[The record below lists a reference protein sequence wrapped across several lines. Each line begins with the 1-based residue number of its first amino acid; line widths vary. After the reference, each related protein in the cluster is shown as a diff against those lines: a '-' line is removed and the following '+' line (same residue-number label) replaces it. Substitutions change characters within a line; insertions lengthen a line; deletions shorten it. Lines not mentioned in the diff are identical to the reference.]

1 MYTNIM
7 NNISNSKIREH
18 IFNLASQYADENNLP
33 IDQVMYRVSDLYN
46 ASGKPIVKQTTSFLS
61 KLVPKFDKTRA
72 HMNPFGR
79 DKLYNINNFDDFI
92 AELSHSYNFK
102 NLGWFGHGKHGLLK
116 GIAGKYHENY
126 ETPGYTEYNTHQIT
140 EPLLKEYI
148 AGNINS
154 VSDLTGKIKS
164 AINTETYDISEP
176 VYANGINYEYM
187 YTPDQN
193 DEMKG
198 KVITRNDGQISHV
211 SSGIIRSK
219 QGGLLKYITKQ
230 N

>member
-7 NNISNSKIREH
+7 NNISNKKIREH

-33 IDQVMYRVSDLYN
+33 VDQVMSRVSDLYA

-116 GIAGKYHENY
+116 GIAGKYYENY

-148 AGNINS
+148 SGNISSINELTGQIKS
-154 VSDLTGKIKS
+154 KINDNVSTVSDPNVNYTNNNITS
-164 AINTETYDISEP
+164 P
-176 VYANGINYEYM
+176 VYDDDTM
-187 YTPDQN
+187 
-193 DEMKG
+193 G
-198 KVITRNDGQISHV
+198 KVVVRHPGETQYT
-211 SSGIIRSK
+211 SSGVLRSK
-219 QGGLLKYITKQ
+219 QGGLLNYINGTH
-230 N
+230 

>member
-1 MYTNIM
+1 MYTNII
-7 NNISNSKIREH
+7 NNISNKKIREH
-18 IFNLASQYADENNLP
+18 IFNLASQYADQNNLSV
-33 IDQVMYRVSDLYN
+33 DQVMSRVSDLYA

-79 DKLYNINNFDDFI
+79 DKLYNINTFDDLV

-116 GIAGKYHENY
+116 GIAGKYYENY

-148 AGNINS
+148 SGNISSINELTGQIKS
-154 VSDLTGKIKS
+154 KINNNTVSTVSDPSVNYADHIKSPVYDDETTGKVVVRHPGEEQHI
-164 AINTETYDISEP
+164 
-176 VYANGINYEYM
+176 
-187 YTPDQN
+187 
-193 DEMKG
+193 
-198 KVITRNDGQISHV
+198 
-211 SSGIIRSK
+211 SSGVLRSK
-219 QGGLLKYITKQ
+219 YGGLLKFIT
-230 N
+230 